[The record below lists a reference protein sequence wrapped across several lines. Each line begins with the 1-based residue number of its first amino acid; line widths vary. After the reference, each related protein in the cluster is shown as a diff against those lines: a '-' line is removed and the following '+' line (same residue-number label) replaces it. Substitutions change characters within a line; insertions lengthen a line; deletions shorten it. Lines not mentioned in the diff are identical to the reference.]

1 MIISKVKPMID
12 QMRNPNNR
20 NILNMKMNYT
30 LLALAI
36 TTLTNPIMAQQ
47 RPPTVEKQYSREVGR
62 LAENKKVQQ
71 AFGYIEEQKE
81 QTTAD
86 LIALTEILAPPFM
99 EEERGKA
106 FAKLLQQAGVDSLWT
121 DPVGNVIGL
130 RKGTSGKGG
139 LVGID
144 AHLDV
149 VFPKGT
155 DVRVRKVGDT
165 LKAPG
170 IGDDT
175 RGLTMLISMLKA
187 MNRADL
193 KTSKDIIFVGS
204 VGEEGLGDL
213 RGMKYMFGESG
224 LDIDSWIAI
233 DGGSMGRI
241 SNAGLGSKRYKLV
254 ISGKGGHSWGAF
266 GLANPHHALGKAID
280 IFSEAAM
287 EFTKYD
293 SSKTSFNIGRI
304 GGGTSVNSIPFE
316 SWMEVDMR
324 ALEPKN
330 LDAMEAILL
339 KSVEQAIAQ
348 YNASGVREPVSY
360 ELIKIGDRP
369 SGELS
374 PTLPLIQRA
383 MAATQYFGASPS
395 LGRGSTNINIPVS
408 MGIPSV
414 CIGRGG
420 KAGGAHSLHEWFL
433 NDEPGDE
440 SIKLALLIT
449 LAEAGLGK

>member
-1 MIISKVKPMID
+1 MQQFEKLPK
-12 QMRNPNNR
+12 
-20 NILNMKMNYT
+20 LLLT
-30 LLALAI
+30 LLLVSALAS
-36 TTLTNPIMAQQ
+36 AQQ
-47 RPPTVEKQYSREVGR
+47 NPSVEKQYNREIEKVAR
-62 LAENKKVQQ
+62 SKKVQQ
-71 AFGYIEEQKE
+71 AFALIAAQKE
-81 QTTAD
+81 ETTQD
-86 LIALTEILAPPFM
+86 LIYLTEILAPPFL

-106 FAKLLQQAGVDSLWT
+106 FAQLLEGAGVDSLWT
-121 DPVGNVIGL
+121 DKVGNVIGL

-139 LVGID
+139 QVGVD

-149 VFPKGT
+149 VFPQGT
-155 DVRVRKVGDT
+155 DVRVKKVGDT

-175 RGLTMLISMLKA
+175 RGLAMLISMLKA
-187 MNRADL
+187 MNKAGIQTEKDL
-193 KTSKDIIFVGS
+193 LFVGT

-213 RGMKYMFGESG
+213 RGVKYIFNESG

-233 DGGSMGRI
+233 DGGGMGRI
-241 SNAGLGSKRYKLV
+241 SNAGLGSKRYKLLV
-254 ISGKGGHSWGAF
+254 TGKGGHSWGAF

-280 IFSEAAM
+280 MFSQAAW
-287 EFTKYD
+287 EFTQHD

-324 ALEPKN
+324 AIEPKN
-330 LDAMEAILL
+330 LDAMEAIFLE
-339 KSVEQAIAQ
+339 SVEKAITA
-348 YNASGVREPVSY
+348 YNASGPKNQVSY

-374 PTLPLIQRA
+374 PSLPLIQRT
-383 MAATQYFGASPS
+383 MAATQYFGASPN

-408 MGIPSV
+408 LGIPSV

-420 KAGGAHSLHEWFL
+420 KAGGAHSLHEWYL

-440 SIKLALLIT
+440 SIQLALLIA
-449 LAEAGLGK
+449 LAQAGLEK

>member
-1 MIISKVKPMID
+1 MEMPPFENIPKV
-12 QMRNPNNR
+12 
-20 NILNMKMNYT
+20 
-30 LLALAI
+30 LLAFLLI
-36 TTLTNPIMAQQ
+36 TAMATAQQ
-47 RPPTVEKQYSREVGR
+47 QPSIEKQYSREIEK
-62 LAENKKVQQ
+62 LARTKKVQQ
-71 AFGYIEEQKE
+71 AFGLIAAQKE
-81 QTTAD
+81 ETTQT
-86 LIALTEILAPPFM
+86 LIQLTEILAPPFM

-106 FAKLLQQAGVDSLWT
+106 FGQLLEAAGVDSLWT

-130 RKGTSGKGG
+130 RRGTSGKGG
-139 LVGID
+139 YVGLD

-149 VFPKGT
+149 VFPEGT

-175 RGLTMLISMLKA
+175 RGLAMLVSMLKA
-187 MNRADL
+187 MNKAGIKTEKDL
-193 KTSKDIIFVGS
+193 LFVGT

-213 RGMKYMFGESG
+213 RGVKYIFNESQ

-241 SNAGLGSKRYKLV
+241 SNAGLGSKRYKLLV
-254 ISGKGGHSWGAF
+254 KGKGGHSWGAF

-280 IFSEAAM
+280 MFTRAAW
-287 EFTKYD
+287 EFTQHD

-324 ALEPKN
+324 AIEPRNLE
-330 LDAMEAILL
+330 AMEALFL
-339 KSVEQAIAQ
+339 ESVDKAIAE
-348 YNASGVREPVSY
+348 YNASGPREKVSY

-374 PTLPLIQRA
+374 PGLPLIQRT
-383 MAATQYFGASPS
+383 MAATQYFGASPN

-408 MGIPSV
+408 LGIPSV

-420 KAGGAHSLHEWFL
+420 KGGGAHSLHEWFL

-440 SIKLALLIT
+440 SIQLALLVA
-449 LAEAGLGK
+449 LAQAGLER